1 MLLQLCKPTDAHSKQ
16 SLTRVIFGEDYGPLL
31 PCVCQT
37 VSQSDPLPRQQAVRS
52 DCVKEGGVEDIVG
65 GLSHHQT
72 AAQEVEV
79 IQRHQE
85 T

>member
-1 MLLQLCKPTDAHSKQ
+1 MRSCSKSNDAHNIQ
-16 SLTRVIFGEDYGPLL
+16 SLTRVILGEDYGPLL